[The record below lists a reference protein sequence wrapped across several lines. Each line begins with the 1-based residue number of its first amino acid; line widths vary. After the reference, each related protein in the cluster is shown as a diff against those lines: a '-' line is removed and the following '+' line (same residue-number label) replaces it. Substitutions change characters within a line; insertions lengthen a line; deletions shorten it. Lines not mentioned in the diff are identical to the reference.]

1 MPSRAA
7 DRFEENRKDI
17 EQLWAI
23 HEDVAG
29 EGPGR
34 KHGVDVL
41 NRAAIIFITACW
53 ESFVEDLA
61 TEAFDFLLANVP
73 NAQAV
78 PTKVRNF
85 STRSL
90 LDQKDPGK
98 LWDLADS
105 GWRQLLISHRAATI
119 ERWIGTL
126 NTPKSAQTNALFE
139 ELLGI
144 PQISAHWHWQ
154 RMTPEQAAEKLDS
167 YITIRGNIAHRTEHD
182 ETVYRNWTEDYL
194 GHVNSLVN
202 KTEAATAAHLFAATG
217 RQPW

>member
-1 MPSRAA
+1 MASRAA
-7 DRFEENRKDI
+7 DKFEENRKDI

-29 EGPGR
+29 EGCGR

-61 TEAFDFLLANVP
+61 TEAFDFLLTNVP

-85 STRSL
+85 ATRSL
-90 LDQKDPGK
+90 AEQKDPGK
-98 LWDLADS
+98 LWELADA
-105 GWRQLLISHRAATI
+105 GWRQLLISNRTATI

-126 NTPKSAQTNALFE
+126 NTPKSAQINSLFE

-144 PQISAHWHWQ
+144 PKISAHWHWQ
-154 RMTPEQAAEKLDS
+154 RMTSEQAAEKIDS
-167 YITIRGNIAHRTEHD
+167 YVTIRGNIAHRTEHD

-194 GHVNSLVN
+194 GHVNSLVT
-202 KTEAATAAHLFAATG
+202 KTEAATAAQLFAATG